1 MKNIEFTLTAISPV
15 FIGGAKQNPEIRSQT
30 IKGMLRF
37 WWRALK
43 AEDDIEK
50 LHKEEV
56 SLFGGQTEG
65 KKKNGNEKIEKI
77 AYQSKVK
84 VVIEDIKGTVTD
96 EGKRLNEVYN
106 FQWEY
111 KSQERT
117 LEGNDKGIGY
127 LLYSVV
133 SRRNYKP
140 GTLFTVRFYA
150 TSDEVL
156 KHTVASFWC
165 AVYLGGFGAR
175 SRRGGGNFYVSEV
188 KGDTY
193 GIDFSVEGK
202 DCTLEDWIKTNL
214 KKCQELVGSK
224 KTNKYSNLTNCSI
237 IISKDRDNNKG
248 KKAKDFLNKL
258 GIEYVNYREK
268 NRSEILSAAFGLPI
282 VHSSG
287 GTVNLMRR
295 NEKLRRA
302 SPLIFK
308 VMKFNNSFYWLALRF
323 SSCFMEEGM
332 SVEFNKNKK
341 DNKGD
346 KNENDKNSI
355 PQRVTKKDF
364 NSDLVDK
371 FWGILKENGI
381 DVFSNNKSGGKA

>member
-43 AEDDIEK
+43 AEDDIKK
-50 LHKEEV
+50 LYEEEAK
-56 SLFGGQTEG
+56 LFGGQIEE
-65 KKKNGNEKIEKI
+65 KNHKNGKEEKV

-96 EGKRLNEVYN
+96 AGKRLNEVYN

-111 KSQERT
+111 KRKERT

-133 SRRNYKP
+133 SRSNYKP
-140 GTLFTVRFYA
+140 GTSFTVRFYA
-150 TSDEVL
+150 SSDEVL
-156 KHTVASFWC
+156 KHTVAAFWC

-214 KKCQELVGSK
+214 KKCQELVGSES
-224 KTNKYSNLTNCSI
+224 TNKYSNLSNCSI
-237 IISKDRDNNKG
+237 IISKECDNNKG
-248 KKAKDFLNKL
+248 RKSKDLLNEL
-258 GIEYVNYREK
+258 GIEYLNYREK

-287 GTVNLMRR
+287 GTVNLMRG
-295 NEKLRRA
+295 NEKFRRA

-323 SSCFMEEGM
+323 SG
-332 SVEFNKNKK
+332 EFKSQDMKVNFNAKVHSIDDRLVNEFWDKLNSIKNK
-341 DNKGD
+341 DNKD
-346 KNENDKNSI
+346 I
-355 PQRVTKKDF
+355 A
-364 NSDLVDK
+364 
-371 FWGILKENGI
+371 
-381 DVFSNNKSGGKA
+381 NNKSGGKA